1 MNILTSRPSL
11 GNADLPAM
19 VELLLERRAAGKMVL
34 WPTAADL
41 RIVFSEPSLVQELEA
56 HLWYRGGN
64 LVGFALLDRHYSTL
78 GIFPD
83 PREADHIVAEQALNW
98 GLERM
103 RAAGRQ
109 ANEPIRLRVRP
120 LRNDKELMALLKR
133 HGFARDERNAI
144 CMARS
149 LREPIPAPQLPSGF
163 VIRPVAG
170 EQEIGAFLSLHYDAF
185 GARYKSTEYRQAFM
199 REPDYI
205 PALDL
210 VAVAPDGTF
219 ASLCVCS
226 IDREEHERTGHAV
239 GWTDPIGTRPQ
250 FRRLGLAR
258 ALILEG
264 FQRLKD
270 HGVETVMLGTG
281 SDNTAAIRI
290 YESLGY
296 RTIHTILSYSR
307 EVLP

>member
-1 MNILTSRPSL
+1 MITLTSHPYL

-19 VELLLERRAAGKMVL
+19 IELLLARRAAGNIAL
-34 WPTAADL
+34 WPTAGDL
-41 RIVFSEPSLVQELEA
+41 RIEFSEPSLLKEVET
-56 HLWYRGGN
+56 HLWYRTDD
-64 LVGFALLDRHYSTL
+64 LIGFALLDRHYSTL
-78 GIFPD
+78 GIFTD
-83 PREADHIVAEQALNW
+83 PGEADQAVTEQALQW

-103 RAAGRQ
+103 RTASNQG
-109 ANEPIRLRVRP
+109 NEPLRLRVRP
-120 LRNDKELMALLKR
+120 LDNDSELIALLER

-149 LREPIPAPQLPSGF
+149 LGEPIPAPELPPGF
-163 VIRPVAG
+163 VIRPISG
-170 EQEIGAFLSLHYDAF
+170 EEEIDAFLSLHYDAF
-185 GARYKSTEYRQAFM
+185 GARYKSTDYRQAFM
-199 REPDYI
+199 REPDYS

-219 ASLCVCS
+219 AALCVCS
-226 IDREEHERTGHAV
+226 IDHEENAYTGHAV

-258 ALILEG
+258 ALVSEG
-264 FQRLKD
+264 FRQLKD
-270 HGVETVMLGTG
+270 QGVETAMLGTG
-281 SDNTAAIRI
+281 SDNIAAIRV